1 MLFGPTS
8 LRALCDDS
16 LEHDRL
22 ASAIRHPDHSPHGPA
37 RMPRL
42 SRLALGTIQPGADPQ
57 PATWALLSLLSRAGL
72 QVQHFLSRAC
82 FAPLD
87 GAAVTTGVNSRH
99 LDSWLMNEEL
109 CRETFTSGAATTDV
123 AVVEGRYASAVPRH
137 ARAGGNLETLCQWL
151 DLPRIAIVDVARLG
165 TCRLPARP
173 EAIDAVIL
181 DRLPNRTSFFQ
192 WQVELESLWRTPVIG
207 GLLDD
212 PVLRAVIDKLP
223 RGTSP
228 HTRICAELADS
239 LASFTPA
246 DRFLDLASRRDQ
258 FPTPLRPALLAP
270 TDESVTV
277 AVAFD
282 EAFRCYFPD
291 TLAMLE
297 QLGADVV
304 DFSPLRSE
312 SLPDNADIVYLGCGH
327 PERYADELASNH
339 CLMMALREHVCAGRR
354 IYAEGGGLAYL
365 CQYLETPDGRVEPM
379 LGVLP
384 ALARLGR
391 TPRAP
396 EPVELHLSRGSWL
409 GRAGGRLRGY
419 RSSNW
424 QLEPTGDLTPLAH
437 VVGEDRLTQFDL
449 VGRHHAIG
457 SRVHLNFAAQREFL
471 RSFLR
476 PHAPCLE
483 LARSTSSSGCG

>member
-1 MLFGPTS
+1 
-8 LRALCDDS
+8 
-16 LEHDRL
+16 
-22 ASAIRHPDHSPHGPA
+22 
-37 RMPRL
+37 MPRL
-42 SRLALGTIQPGADPQ
+42 SRLALGTVQQGADAQ
-57 PATWALLSLLSRAGL
+57 PATWALLGLLTRAGL

-99 LDSWLMNEEL
+99 LDSWLMSEDL
-109 CRETFTSGAATTDV
+109 CRETFTRDAATTDV
-123 AVVEGRYASAVPRH
+123 AVVEGRFDSAVPFY
-137 ARAGGNLETLCQWL
+137 ARDGGSLETLCQWL
-151 DLPRIAIVDVARLG
+151 DLPRIAIVDVGRMG
-165 TCRLPARP
+165 PCQLPACP
-173 EAIDAVIL
+173 AGIDAILL
-181 DRLPNRTSFFQ
+181 DRLPDRSSFYR

-212 PVLRAVIDKLP
+212 PVLRAIIDKLP
-223 RGTSP
+223 RGASP
-228 HTRICAELADS
+228 HPQICGELADS
-239 LASFTPA
+239 LASFTPTE
-246 DRFLDLASRRDQ
+246 RFLELASRRDQ
-258 FPTPLRPALLAP
+258 ISAPLRPALMAP
-270 TDESVTV
+270 TDEPVTV
-277 AVAFD
+277 AVAYD

-291 TLAMLE
+291 TLALFE
-297 QLGADVV
+297 QLGAEVV

-312 SLPDNADIVYLGCGH
+312 VLPEHADVVYLGCGH
-327 PERYADELASNH
+327 PERYADDLASNH

-365 CQYLETPDGRVEPM
+365 CQSLETPDGRLEPM

-384 ALARLGR
+384 AVARLGR
-391 TPRAP
+391 TLRPP

-424 QLEPTGDLTPLAH
+424 QLEPTGDLLSFAH
-437 VVGEDRLTQFDL
+437 VVGESRFSEYDL

-457 SRVHLNFAAQREFL
+457 SRVHLNFAVQREFL
-471 RSFLR
+471 RNFLR

-483 LARSTSSSGCG
+483 VARSTSTSGCG